1 MLPDYEHTDTEPLPD
16 PARDTGLRAS
26 RARLPGSGDDTT
38 LGGFPDA
45 TAALAIKT
53 YWYRLKRL
61 FRGRPTE
68 SEPQQSKPQPEEQ
81 DHAGRDGV

>member
-26 RARLPGSGDDTT
+26 RARLPGSGD
-38 LGGFPDA
+38 LFA